1 MLGEVI
7 RPFEAQSLH
16 LSCISVAGDIF
27 HIVYSRCISRNNV
40 GVFIIHNIQE
50 YKMFSVLNVKKVSST
65 CQHWLSP
72 IHLSRAVTM
81 SLQAI
86 PEGLPRDMSGV
97 LKHGIS
103 TPEIV

>member
-1 MLGEVI
+1 MLVI

-16 LSCISVAGDIF
+16 LNCISVTGDIF
-27 HIVYSRCISRNNV
+27 HIDCSRCISKNNV
-40 GVFIIHNIQE
+40 GVFIIHNIQ
-50 YKMFSVLNVKKVSST
+50 KFQIFSVLNVKKVSST

-72 IHLSRAVTM
+72 VHLSRAVTM

-86 PEGLPRDMSGV
+86 PEGMPRDMSGV
-97 LKHGIS
+97 LNHGIS